1 VARWQLRT
9 PNSPD
14 WSPRIVTPSFA
25 TDYAAS
31 PITPQ
36 LKISLPRRSLL
47 RGESGSNYREEE
59 LFWLYGIAG
68 RVLSNLRRREVRQLR
83 LQGRLSLER
92 EVQHES
98 PLSPED
104 VARLLIA
111 LGQLSP
117 HEREILELLYWEKLS
132 YREISLALGCS
143 ENAVGVRLT
152 RARKSLRARLDSSS
166 ASVTHLDQER
176 KERGS

>member
-1 VARWQLRT
+1 MATKESEFARLVTTHRRAIIRYGLRRMADNSAVEDLVAETFIVAWRKWEQL
-9 PNSPD
+9 P
-14 WSPRIVTPSFA
+14 
-25 TDYAAS
+25 
-31 PITPQ
+31 
-36 LKISLPRRSLL
+36 K
-47 RGESGSNYREEE
+47 REEE

-92 EVQHES
+92 ATEHES
-98 PLSPED
+98 PLSPDD

-111 LGQLSP
+111 LGQLAP

-132 YREISLALGCS
+132 YREIALALGCS

-152 RARKSLRARLDSSS
+152 RARKSLRTRIDSSL
-166 ASVTHLDQER
+166 ASISHLDQKS
-176 KERGS
+176 KEGGS

>member
-1 VARWQLRT
+1 MATKESEFARVVTTHRHAIIRYGLRRMADNSAVEDLVAETFIVAWRKWEQL
-9 PNSPD
+9 PN
-14 WSPRIVTPSFA
+14 
-25 TDYAAS
+25 
-31 PITPQ
+31 
-36 LKISLPRRSLL
+36 
-47 RGESGSNYREEE
+47 REEE

-92 EVQHES
+92 EVEHEP
-98 PLSPED
+98 PLSPD
-104 VARLLIA
+104 DIARLLIA

-117 HEREILELLYWEKLS
+117 PEREILELLYWERLS

-152 RARKSLRARLDSSS
+152 RARKSLRVRLGSSS
-166 ASVTHLDQER
+166 AQVIDLGQKR
-176 KERGS
+176 KERDS

>member
-1 VARWQLRT
+1 
-9 PNSPD
+9 
-14 WSPRIVTPSFA
+14 
-25 TDYAAS
+25 
-31 PITPQ
+31 
-36 LKISLPRRSLL
+36 
-47 RGESGSNYREEE
+47 
-59 LFWLYGIAG
+59 
-68 RVLSNLRRREVRQLR
+68 
-83 LQGRLSLER
+83 
-92 EVQHES
+92 VQHES

>member
-1 VARWQLRT
+1 MATKDSEFARLVTTHRHAVTRYGLRRLADNSAVEDLVAETFIVAWRKWEQL
-9 PNSPD
+9 P
-14 WSPRIVTPSFA
+14 
-25 TDYAAS
+25 
-31 PITPQ
+31 
-36 LKISLPRRSLL
+36 K
-47 RGESGSNYREEE
+47 REEE

-92 EVQHES
+92 EVEHES
-98 PLSPED
+98 QLSPDD
-104 VARLLIA
+104 VAKLLIA

-152 RARKSLRARLDSSS
+152 RARKSLRARLDSSL
-166 ASVTHLDQER
+166 ASVTHLDQKW
-176 KERGS
+176 KERGP